1 MLRAETGTGVDMTEV
16 PKSEEPDFIRLF
28 DHVRPPRHPIV
39 QSLGLIAAGAIVL
52 AAATAV
58 GAASY
63 DGFVDLVQRFLL
75 WLH

>member
-28 DHVRPPRHPIV
+28 DHVRPRHPIV

-63 DGFVDLVQRFLL
+63 DGFVDLVHRLLL